1 MSLTDSSAAAL
12 QALAF
17 LATIAL
23 VALSV
28 LVAIG
33 FAIAGRA
40 GRATILTTIAAAA
53 LGAYA
58 LTLVAVGVGSRER
71 VLGPGETKVFCE
83 LDCHLAYTVSR
94 VRVVPAI
101 DGRRARGAY
110 YLVTLR
116 THFDERTIAPWRGD
130 APLWPNPRRL
140 RLVDSVGRAWTPDA
154 AAQRA
159 LAEMSAAGTPVET
172 PLRPGETYETTVA
185 FDVPPDVVGARLEV
199 TDADPVTR
207 FMIGHE
213 NSPFHR
219 KTLFAL
225 GRGFATG
232 R

>member
-1 MSLTDSSAAAL
+1 MSMTDTGAAAL

-33 FAIAGRA
+33 FAIAGRV
-40 GRATILTTIAAAA
+40 GRATMLATFAAAVV
-53 LGAYA
+53 GAYA
-58 LTLVAVGVGSRER
+58 VALVGVGAASRER
-71 VLGPGETKVFCE
+71 VLGPGEVKVFCE

-94 VRVVPAI
+94 VRVVTAV
-101 DGRRARGAY
+101 DGTRARGAY

-116 THFDERTIAPWRGD
+116 TYFDERTIAPWRGD
-130 APLWPNPRRL
+130 AKLWPNPRRL
-140 RLVDSVGRAWTPDA
+140 RLVDSVGRAWLPDP

-159 LAEMSAAGTPVET
+159 LVAANAAGTAIET
-172 PLRPGETYETTVA
+172 PLRPGEAYQTTVA
-185 FDVPPDVVGARLEV
+185 FDVPPDVAGARLEV
-199 TDADPVTR
+199 TEADPVTR

-219 KTLFAL
+219 KTVFAL